1 MQPAYPEPGWD
12 GHVLALYT
20 GESQRRGQVEAWVR
34 RGLDVGAKILLIEP
48 SGQPPTRSLS
58 GLLGHQAD
66 ALEAMMSGQIEV
78 IPASQEAYDPA
89 WQASVS
95 QRSLRRYPLVRWAG
109 DATTAWA
116 VMSRTRHAEIERVT
130 DMVCESQQVSV
141 MCHYPASAAMETLGD
156 LSATHSAGMR
166 EELLQATPMA
176 DGGLAVSGEVDCSN
190 QALLR
195 SVLLAATRT
204 AELATFVV
212 DLSGVRFLDVAGVR
226 ALLAGTDPYRGQ
238 GGQVRLYA
246 PPRVDR
252 LVRLLGLDRE
262 PGILTEALG

>member
-1 MQPAYPEPGWD
+1 
-12 GHVLALYT
+12 LALYT
-20 GESQRRGQVEAWVR
+20 GESQRRGQVDAWVR
-34 RGLDVGAKILLIEP
+34 RGLDVGAKILFIEP

-58 GLLGHQAD
+58 GLLGRRPD

-95 QRSLRRYPLVRWAG
+95 QRWLRRYPLVRWAG

-130 DMVCESQQVSV
+130 DKVCESQQVSV

-190 QALLR
+190 HALLR

-204 AELATFVV
+204 AGSTFVV

-238 GGQVRLYA
+238 GGQVRLYV

-252 LVRLLGLDRE
+252 LARLLGLDRE